1 MATSWALFR
10 GISIQEICA
19 AASWSSPY
27 TFACFYRLDVTELSL
42 AHSVLGVRTV
52 KDFFC
57 FSGFATVRTLLLL
70 LCALLPIFV
79 LFSDL
84 SKIFTSADQHSAQ
97 TTHFLEKEDFLPP
110 TASSLHSG
118 DR

>member
-1 MATSWALFR
+1 MIT
-10 GISIQEICA
+10 
-19 AASWSSPY
+19 
-27 TFACFYRLDVTELSL
+27 D
-42 AHSVLGVRTV
+42 SV
-52 KDFFC
+52 
-57 FSGFATVRTLLLL
+57 SGFANVRTLLLL